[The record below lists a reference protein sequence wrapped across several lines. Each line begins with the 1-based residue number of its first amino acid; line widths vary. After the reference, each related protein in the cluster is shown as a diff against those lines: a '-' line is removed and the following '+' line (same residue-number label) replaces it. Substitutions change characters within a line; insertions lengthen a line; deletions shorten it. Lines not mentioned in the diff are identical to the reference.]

1 MMGLIS
7 SFKTQAPKR
16 ATHGRN
22 AMSAKITRRKF
33 VTATAAGAALATF
46 KFPAPAV
53 AQAAPFK
60 LGLLTVKTG
69 PLAQGG
75 IQMEQGVVTFLKEK
89 NYTFAGRKVEF
100 ISADTGGNPAGTKTK
115 AQELVEREKVDAI
128 LGPLAAFELL
138 AITDYIKEQKIPML
152 SLAGAEDMTQRRPNP
167 YFLRPSATSAQ
178 AMHPMADFAA
188 KELKLKKVVTISED
202 FAFGHEQM
210 GGFQQTFEEAG
221 GKIVNK
227 IWPPLVTPDYTP
239 FVAQI
244 GDCDGVCQGFAGSNP
259 LRFLKTYAA
268 AGLKFPVVTGE
279 TGGDDALLRSF
290 GDEALGLY
298 SSCPYTLDLA
308 TDANKRFVAA
318 MQKDYGIDP
327 GFYAAGLY
335 VAAAVVDAGLQKNNG
350 KSDDKEAF
358 VKALRAVDL
367 KDTPRGQIKFD
378 HFGNVVGDFFIRRV
392 DKVNGKLVNK
402 TLKTYNNVSQFW
414 TYDEKKFLEAP
425 VYSRNY
431 PPLKS

>member
-1 MMGLIS
+1 
-7 SFKTQAPKR
+7 
-16 ATHGRN
+16 
-22 AMSAKITRRKF
+22 MSRKVTRRKF
-33 VTATAAGAALATF
+33 MAATAAGAALATF
-46 KFPAPAV
+46 KFPAPAI

-75 IQMEQGVVTFLKEK
+75 IQMEQGVITYLKEK
-89 NYTFAGRKVEF
+89 NNTLAGRKVELLV
-100 ISADTGGNPAGTKTK
+100 ADTGGNPAGAKTK
-115 AQELVEREKVDAI
+115 AQEVIERDKVNVI

-138 AITDYIKEQKIPML
+138 AITDYIKEQKTPML

-188 KELKLKKVVTISED
+188 KELKLKRVVTISED

-210 GGFQQTFEEAG
+210 GGFQQTFETAV
-221 GKIVNK
+221 GKVVNK

-244 GDCDGVCQGFAGSNP
+244 ADCDGVCQGFAGSNP

-298 SSCPYTLDLA
+298 SCCPYTLDLN
-308 TDANKRFVAA
+308 TDSNKRFVAA
-318 MQKDYGIDP
+318 MVKEYGVEP

-335 VAAAVVDAGLQKNNG
+335 VAAATVAAGLEKTNG
-350 KSDDKEAF
+350 KSDDKDAF
-358 VKALRAVDL
+358 VKALR
-367 KDTPRGQIKFD
+367 
-378 HFGNVVGDFFIRRV
+378 
-392 DKVNGKLVNK
+392 
-402 TLKTYNNVSQFW
+402 
-414 TYDEKKFLEAP
+414 
-425 VYSRNY
+425 
-431 PPLKS
+431 

>member
-1 MMGLIS
+1 
-7 SFKTQAPKR
+7 
-16 ATHGRN
+16 
-22 AMSAKITRRKF
+22 MSVKITRRNF
-33 VTATAAGAALATF
+33 MAATAAGAALAAA
-46 KFPAPAV
+46 KFPTPAI

-89 NYTFAGRKVEF
+89 NYTFAGRKVDF

-115 AQELVEREKVDAI
+115 VQELVERDKADAI

-138 AITDYIKEQKIPML
+138 AITDYVAQQKTPTL
-152 SLAGAEDMTQRRPNP
+152 SLAGAEDITQRRPNP
-167 YFLRPSATSAQ
+167 YFLRPSATSSQ

-188 KELKLKKVVTISED
+188 KELKLKRVITISED

-210 GGFQQTFEEAG
+210 GGFQQTFEDNG

-239 FVAQI
+239 YVAQI
-244 GDCDGVCQGFAGSNP
+244 SDCDGVCQGFAGSNP
-259 LRFLKTYAA
+259 LRFMKTYAA

-279 TGGDDALLRSF
+279 TGGDDALMRSF
-290 GDEALGLY
+290 GDEAVGMY
-298 SSCPYTLDLA
+298 SCCPYTLDLD

-318 MQKDYGIDP
+318 MQKEYGVDP

-335 VAAAVVDAGLQKNNG
+335 VAAAVVAAGLEKANG

-358 VKALRAVDL
+358 VKALRSVEL
-367 KDTPRGQIKFD
+367 KDTPRGSIKFD
-378 HFGNVVGDFFIRRV
+378 HFGNVIGDFYVRRIE
-392 DKVNGKLVNK
+392 KVNGKLVNK
-402 TLKTYNNVSQFW
+402 TLKTYHDVSQFW
-414 TYDEKKFLEAP
+414 TYDEKKFLSQP
-425 VYSRNY
+425 VYSRNF
-431 PPLKS
+431 PPLKT

>member
-1 MMGLIS
+1 MAG
-7 SFKTQAPKR
+7 
-16 ATHGRN
+16 
-22 AMSAKITRRKF
+22 
-33 VTATAAGAALATF
+33 TAAGAALATF

-53 AQAAPFK
+53 AQGAPFK

-75 IQMEQGVVTFLKEK
+75 IQMEQGVVTYLKEK
-89 NYTFAGRKVEF
+89 NNTFAGRKVEF

-138 AITDYIKEQKIPML
+138 AITDYIKEQKTPML
-152 SLAGAEDMTQRRPNP
+152 SLAGAEDMTQRKPNP
-167 YFLRPSATSAQ
+167 YFLRPSATSSQ

-202 FAFGHEQM
+202 FAFGYEQM
-210 GGFQQTFEEAG
+210 GGFQQTFEELG

-239 FVAQI
+239 FAAQI
-244 GDCDGVCQGFAGSNP
+244 ADCDGVCQGFAGSNP
-259 LRFLKTYAA
+259 LRFMKTYAA
-268 AGLKFPVVTGE
+268 AGLKYPVVTGE
-279 TGGDDALLRSF
+279 TGGDDALLRIM
-290 GDEALGLY
+290 GDEFLGMY
-298 SSCPYTLDLA
+298 SCCPYTLDLD
-308 TDANKRFVAA
+308 TDGNKRFVAA
-318 MQKDYGIDP
+318 MQKEYKVDP

-335 VAAAVVDAGLQKNNG
+335 VAAAVVAAGLEKTNG
-350 KSDDKEAF
+350 KSDDKDAF
-358 VKALRAVDL
+358 VAALRAVDL

-378 HFGNVVGDFFIRRV
+378 HFGNVIGDFFIRRV
-392 DKVNGKLVNK
+392 EKANGKYVNK
-402 TLKTYNNVSQFW
+402 TVKTYHNVSQFW
-414 TYDEKKFLEAP
+414 TYDEKTFLAQP

>member
-1 MMGLIS
+1 
-7 SFKTQAPKR
+7 
-16 ATHGRN
+16 
-22 AMSAKITRRKF
+22 MSRKFSRRKF
-33 VTATAAGAALATF
+33 VAGTAAASAVATF
-46 KFPAPAV
+46 NFPAPAL
-53 AQAAPFK
+53 AQSAPFK

-75 IQMEQGVVTFLKEK
+75 IQMEQGVVTYLKEK

-115 AQELVEREKVDAI
+115 AQELVEREKVDVI

-138 AITDYIKEQKIPML
+138 AITDYIAEQKTPML

-188 KELKLKKVVTISED
+188 KELKLKRIVTISED

-210 GGFQQTFEEAG
+210 GGFQQTFEAAG

-268 AGLKFPVVTGE
+268 AGLKYPVVTGE

-290 GDEALGLY
+290 GDEALGMY

-308 TDANKRFVAA
+308 TDSNKRFVAA

-335 VAAAVVDAGLQKNNG
+335 VAAQTVAAGLEKTNG

-358 VKALRAVDL
+358 VKALRSVDL
-367 KDTPRGQIKFD
+367 KDTPRGPIKYD
-378 HFGNVVGDFFIRRV
+378 HFGNVVGDFFIRHLE
-392 DKVNGKLVNK
+392 KANGKYINK
-402 TLKTYNNVSQFW
+402 TVKTYHNISQFW
-414 TYDEKKFLEAP
+414 TYDEKQFLGAP